1 MEVMHYISAA
11 KAEQRKLFAWLVD
24 PEKAEAGPT
33 PSLPTKGGGIIM
45 RHRDGTSITDR
56 DTVGASSVNMLIFVG
71 GSSGGEQTEKVV
83 RQLKAQYN
91 VPVVLFPGNVRQ
103 VTSEADALL
112 FLSLLSGRN
121 AEMLVGQQV
130 RAAEAVRQA
139 GIETIPMG
147 YILVNGGIESAVAR
161 VSGTQPI
168 AQEAVDEIV
177 QTAMAAEMM
186 GKQVVYLE
194 AGSGALEPVR
204 SEVIRA
210 VRAAISCPLIVGGGI
225 RSTEAMQ
232 RAYDAGADI
241 VVVGNWLEE
250 HPEALEEFKT
260 LSNSPLKGENNSFP
274 LREEKGGDSP
284 ESRDDVRYMGMALR
298 EAEKAFEAGEVPVGC
313 VVVSQGQVIGRG
325 HNLTETLQDV
335 TAHAEMQALTAAAQ
349 TVGGK
354 YLQDATLYVTVEPC
368 VMCAGAIGW
377 AQVKRVV
384 YGCADEKRGF
394 TRFAP
399 KALHAKAT
407 VVSGVR
413 EEECRAL
420 MQAFFRKK
428 RG

>member
-24 PEKAEAGPT
+24 PEKAESSGQRSVVSGQRAD
-33 PSLPTKGGGIIM
+33 SEAVELP
-45 RHRDGTSITDR
+45 
-56 DTVGASSVNMLIFVG
+56 NMLIFVG

-83 RQLKAQYN
+83 KQLKAQYD

-147 YILVNGGIESAVAR
+147 YILVDGGIESAVAR

-204 SEVIRA
+204 AEVIRA

-232 RAYDAGADI
+232 RAFDAGADI

-260 LSNSPLKGENNSFP
+260 LSNSPLKGENKTPSISP
-274 LREEKGGDSP
+274 LKGENQKSPFKGDL
-284 ESRDDVRYMGMALR
+284 EGQDDAWYMGMALR

-413 EEECRAL
+413 EDECRTL

>member
-1 MEVMHYISAA
+1 MEVMRYISAA
-11 KAEQRKLFAWLVD
+11 KANGRKLFAWLVD

-33 PSLPTKGGGIIM
+33 PSLPTKGGG
-45 RHRDGTSITDR
+45 
-56 DTVGASSVNMLIFVG
+56 MLIFVG
-71 GSSGGEQTEKVV
+71 GSSGGEQTETVV
-83 RQLKAQYN
+83 RQLKARYD
-91 VPVVLFPGNVRQ
+91 VPVVLFPGNVSQ
-103 VTSEADALL
+103 VTAEADALL

-139 GIETIPMG
+139 AIETIPMG
-147 YILVNGGIESAVAR
+147 YILVDGGRETAVAR
-161 VSGTQPI
+161 VSGTRPI

-177 QTAMAAEMM
+177 RTAMAAEMM
-186 GKQVVYLE
+186 GKQLVYLE
-194 AGSGALEPVR
+194 AGSGALETVR
-204 SEVIRA
+204 EEVIRA
-210 VRAAISCPLIVGGGI
+210 VRAAIACPLIVGGGI

-250 HPEALEEFKT
+250 HPEEVEKFKT
-260 LSNSPLKGENNSFP
+260 LSNSPLKGENQKSPENHPKNRRFFGDP
-274 LREEKGGDSP
+274 EKGDLEGREDA
-284 ESRDDVRYMGMALR
+284 RYMGMALR

-313 VVVSQGQVIGRG
+313 VVVAQGQVIGRG

-335 TAHAEMQALTAAAQ
+335 TAHAEMQALTAAMQ
-349 TVGGK
+349 TIGGK

-384 YGCADEKRGF
+384 YGCGDEKRGF

>member
-1 MEVMHYISAA
+1 MEVMRYISAA

-24 PEKAEAGPT
+24 PEKAESSGQWLVVSGQWSVVSGQRAD
-33 PSLPTKGGGIIM
+33 SKAVELP
-45 RHRDGTSITDR
+45 
-56 DTVGASSVNMLIFVG
+56 NMLIFVG

-83 RQLKAQYN
+83 KQLKAQYD

-147 YILVNGGIESAVAR
+147 YILVDEGRESAVAR

-177 QTAMAAEMM
+177 QTAMAAAMM
-186 GKQVVYLE
+186 GKQLVYLE

-204 SEVIRA
+204 AEVIRA

-232 RAYDAGADI
+232 RAFNAGADI

-260 LSNSPLKGENNSFP
+260 FSNSALKGENNPPSISPLKGENQKSPF
-274 LREEKGGDSP
+274 KGDL
-284 ESRDDVRYMGMALR
+284 ESRDDARYMGMALR

-399 KALHAKAT
+399 HALHAKAT

>member
-33 PSLPTKGGGIIM
+33 PSLPTKGGGI
-45 RHRDGTSITDR
+45 RVLPGDRTAITDR

-83 RQLKAQYN
+83 KQLKAQYD

-147 YILVNGGIESAVAR
+147 YILVDGGIESAVAR

-168 AQEAVDEIV
+168 AQKAVDEIV

-204 SEVIRA
+204 AEVIRA

-260 LSNSPLKGENNSFP
+260 PSISPLKGENQKSPF
-274 LREEKGGDSP
+274 KGDLEGQ
-284 ESRDDVRYMGMALR
+284 DDARYMGMALR

-384 YGCADEKRGF
+384 YGCTDEKRGF

-420 MQAFFRKK
+420 MQTFFRKK

>member
-1 MEVMHYISAA
+1 MEVMRYIAAA
-11 KAEQRKLFAWLVD
+11 KADGRKLFAWLVD
-24 PEKAEAGPT
+24 PEKAEALFTAGET
-33 PSLPTKGGGIIM
+33 P
-45 RHRDGTSITDR
+45 
-56 DTVGASSVNMLIFVG
+56 ASPVNMLIFVG

-83 RQLKAQYN
+83 RQLKARYD
-91 VPVVLFPGNVRQ
+91 VPVVLFPGNVSQ
-103 VTSEADALL
+103 VTAEADALL

-130 RAAEAVRQA
+130 RAAEAVRRSA
-139 GIETIPMG
+139 IETIPMG
-147 YILVNGGIESAVAR
+147 YILVDGGRESAVAR
-161 VSGTQPI
+161 VSGTRPI

-177 QTAMAAEMM
+177 HTAMAAQMM
-186 GKQVVYLE
+186 GKQLVYLE

-204 SEVIRA
+204 EEVIRA

-225 RSTEAMQ
+225 RSTETMQ
-232 RAYDAGADI
+232 RAYNAGADI

-250 HPEALEEFKT
+250 HPEELEEFYNLTIDNLTIGKS
-260 LSNSPLKGENNSFP
+260 LNAQHSPITTMVRPGDRTSFP
-274 LREEKGGDSP
+274 PSA
-284 ESRDDVRYMGMALR
+284 DDERYMGMALR

-313 VVVSQGQVIGRG
+313 VVVAQGQVIGRG

-349 TVGGK
+349 TIGGK

-394 TRFAP
+394 MRFAP
-399 KALHAKAT
+399 HALHAKAT
-407 VVSGVR
+407 VVSGMR
-413 EEECRAL
+413 EDECRQL
-420 MQAFFRKK
+420 MQDFFKKK
-428 RG
+428 R

>member
-24 PEKAEAGPT
+24 PEKAESSGQWLVGSGQRAD
-33 PSLPTKGGGIIM
+33 SEAVELP
-45 RHRDGTSITDR
+45 
-56 DTVGASSVNMLIFVG
+56 NMLIFVG

-83 RQLKAQYN
+83 KQLKAQYD

-147 YILVNGGIESAVAR
+147 YILVDGGRESAVAR

-186 GKQVVYLE
+186 GKQLVYLE

-204 SEVIRA
+204 AEVIRA
-210 VRAAISCPLIVGGGI
+210 VRATISCPLIVGGGI

-260 LSNSPLKGENNSFP
+260 LSNSPLKGENQKSPF
-274 LREEKGGDSP
+274 KGDLEG
-284 ESRDDVRYMGMALR
+284 RDDARYMGMALR

-420 MQAFFRKK
+420 MQTFFRKK

>member
-33 PSLPTKGGGIIM
+33 PSLPTKGGGI
-45 RHRDGTSITDR
+45 RVLPGDRTAITDR

-83 RQLKAQYN
+83 KQLKAQYD

-147 YILVNGGIESAVAR
+147 YILVDGGIESAVAR

-204 SEVIRA
+204 AEVIRA

-260 LSNSPLKGENNSFP
+260 PSISPLKGENQKSPF
-274 LREEKGGDSP
+274 KGDLEGQ
-284 ESRDDVRYMGMALR
+284 DDARYMGMALR

-384 YGCADEKRGF
+384 YGCTDEKRGF

-407 VVSGVR
+407 VVSGVC
-413 EEECRAL
+413 EEECRTL

>member
-1 MEVMHYISAA
+1 MEVMRYIAAA
-11 KAEQRKLFAWLVD
+11 KADGRKLFAWLVD
-24 PEKAEAGPT
+24 PEKAEALFT
-33 PSLPTKGGGIIM
+33 V
-45 RHRDGTSITDR
+45 R
-56 DTVGASSVNMLIFVG
+56 DTVGTSTVNMLIFVG

-83 RQLKAQYN
+83 RQLKAQYD
-91 VPVVLFPGNVRQ
+91 VPVVLFPGNVSQ
-103 VTSEADALL
+103 VTAEADALL

-139 GIETIPMG
+139 AIETIPMG
-147 YILVNGGIESAVAR
+147 YILVDGGRETAVAR
-161 VSGTQPI
+161 VSGTRPI

-177 QTAMAAEMM
+177 RTAMAAEMM
-186 GKQVVYLE
+186 GKQLVYLE

-204 SEVIRA
+204 EEVIRA
-210 VRAAISCPLIVGGGI
+210 VRAAIACPLIVGGGI

-250 HPEALEEFKT
+250 HPEELEKFKT
-260 LSNSPLKGENNSFP
+260 LSNSPLKGENQKSPFKGD
-274 LREEKGGDSP
+274 LEGREDA
-284 ESRDDVRYMGMALR
+284 RYMGMALH
-298 EAEKAFEAGEVPVGC
+298 EAEKAFETGEVPVGC
-313 VVVSQGQVIGRG
+313 VVVAQGQVIGRG

-349 TVGGK
+349 TIGGK

-384 YGCADEKRGF
+384 YGCGDEKRGF

-399 KALHAKAT
+399 RALHAKAT

-413 EEECRAL
+413 EDECRAL
-420 MQAFFRKK
+420 MQAFFKGR
-428 RG
+428 R

>member
-11 KAEQRKLFAWLVD
+11 KAEKRKLFAWLVD
-24 PEKAEAGPT
+24 PEKAEVGPT

-83 RQLKAQYN
+83 KQLKAQYD

-147 YILVNGGIESAVAR
+147 YILVDGGRESAVAR

-232 RAYDAGADI
+232 RAFDAGADI

-260 LSNSPLKGENNSFP
+260 LSNSPLKGENQKSPF
-274 LREEKGGDSP
+274 KGDLEGQ
-284 ESRDDVRYMGMALR
+284 DDARYMGMALR

-399 KALHAKAT
+399 HALHAKAT

-413 EEECRAL
+413 KEECRAL

>member
-1 MEVMHYISAA
+1 MRYIAAA
-11 KAEQRKLFAWLVD
+11 KADGRKLFAWLVD
-24 PEKAEAGPT
+24 PEKAEALFT
-33 PSLPTKGGGIIM
+33 V
-45 RHRDGTSITDR
+45 R
-56 DTVGASSVNMLIFVG
+56 DTVGTSTVNMLIFVG

-83 RQLKAQYN
+83 RQLKAQYD
-91 VPVVLFPGNVRQ
+91 VPVVLFPGNVSQ
-103 VTSEADALL
+103 VTAEADALL

-139 GIETIPMG
+139 AIETIPMG
-147 YILVNGGIESAVAR
+147 YILVDGGRETAVAR
-161 VSGTQPI
+161 VSGTRPI

-177 QTAMAAEMM
+177 RTAMAAEMM
-186 GKQVVYLE
+186 GKQLVYLE

-204 SEVIRA
+204 EEVIRA
-210 VRAAISCPLIVGGGI
+210 VRAAIACPLIVGGGI

-250 HPEALEEFKT
+250 HPEELEKFKT
-260 LSNSPLKGENNSFP
+260 LSNSPLKGENQKSPFKGD
-274 LREEKGGDSP
+274 LEGREDA
-284 ESRDDVRYMGMALR
+284 RYMGMALH
-298 EAEKAFEAGEVPVGC
+298 EAEKAFETGEVPVGC
-313 VVVSQGQVIGRG
+313 VVVAQGQVIGRG

-349 TVGGK
+349 TIGGK

-384 YGCADEKRGF
+384 YGCGDEKRGF

-399 KALHAKAT
+399 RALHAKAT

-413 EEECRAL
+413 EDECRAL
-420 MQAFFRKK
+420 MQAFFKGR
-428 RG
+428 R

>member
-1 MEVMHYISAA
+1 MEVMRYISAA
-11 KAEQRKLFAWLVD
+11 KAEGRKLFAWLVD

-33 PSLPTKGGGIIM
+33 PSLPTKGGGI
-45 RHRDGTSITDR
+45 RVLPGDRTSITDC

-83 RQLKAQYN
+83 KQLKAQYD

-147 YILVNGGIESAVAR
+147 YILVDGGRESAVAR

-204 SEVIRA
+204 AEVIRA

-232 RAYDAGADI
+232 RAFDAGADI

-260 LSNSPLKGENNSFP
+260 LSNSALKGENQKSPF
-274 LREEKGGDSP
+274 KGDLEG
-284 ESRDDVRYMGMALR
+284 RDDARYMGMALR

-413 EEECRAL
+413 EDECRTL